1 MPCTVR
7 SHSSTAHNGSEV
19 AEELVLDRE
28 LVAKLVR
35 LARSRFGIDGMDAED
50 LVQET
55 ALEIVRSPSLIAN
68 PQGFAFQVFH
78 NRCSRFLER
87 RKRAI
92 STTSPADGLDSRAVD
107 VSVETGAMLRQGF
120 ARISPTCRLL
130 LTSYYLEGTSLRE
143 TAARTGHSSKQVWK
157 RLSACLKKLK
167 ETIGA

>member
-1 MPCTVR
+1 VRWNPGVSPVPCPG
-7 SHSSTAHNGSEV
+7 AEV
-19 AEELVLDRE
+19 AESFLFDRAF
-28 LVAKLVR
+28 VAKLVR
-35 LARSRFGIDGMDAED
+35 LARSRFGIDGTDAED

-55 ALEIVRSPSLIAN
+55 ALEIVCSPSLIAN

-92 STTSPADGLDSRAVD
+92 STTSPAEGLDSPAVD
-107 VSVETGAMLRQGF
+107 VSVETGVMLRQGF